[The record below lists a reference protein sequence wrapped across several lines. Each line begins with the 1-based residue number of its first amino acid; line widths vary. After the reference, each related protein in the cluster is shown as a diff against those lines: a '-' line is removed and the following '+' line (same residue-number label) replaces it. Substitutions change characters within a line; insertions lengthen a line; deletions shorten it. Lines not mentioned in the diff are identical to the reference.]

1 MLASLVATAGP
12 VVGFGHYVQVPTRPQ
27 GTTTT
32 TPTTDLPA
40 DCAGKSEKLG
50 QKFIH
55 QAMFDRQAGQIYNS
69 GSSLDAA
76 RLSMAMQGQNG
87 IVQVAPPYAQ
97 MVGPDRLST
106 NQELA
111 TYGAQFVRELGPT
124 EKAKL
129 REIANRHADKM
140 PTEAAFQNARTL
152 PERNA
157 VFQQAN
163 QWLGAVVADI
173 RQDPQLVANPRIRS
187 EILDAAAEAP
197 ELQPPPAQPQGGPR
211 FAGNGNES
219 HRPWIVNQN
228 GAIDDYQV
236 FRSTAYPYIHQ
247 YIEEQKGQLFHKSD
261 TPPEK
266 FKDIKDEG
274 LKLGLRMYKRD
285 LDQALVSNK
294 SWFIK
299 SSVLA
304 AATGA
309 IGFVPFL
316 HLAWLGTAA
325 GGAGMALSGFGWGS
339 TALTKHYFDKAFPD
353 VPKLNNPIEE
363 FRKVREHLIHG
374 SARVDQDHHD
384 GKKN

>member
-1 MLASLVATAGP
+1 MFVSLVASAGP
-12 VVGFGHYVQVPTRPQ
+12 VVGFGHYVQVPARPQ
-27 GTTTT
+27 GTTTP
-32 TPTTDLPA
+32 TPELPA
-40 DCAGKSEKLG
+40 NCTDNSEKLG
-50 QKFIH
+50 QKFMH
-55 QAMFDRQAGQIYNS
+55 QAIAGDQAGTIYNS
-69 GSSLDAA
+69 KSSLDAA
-76 RLSMAMQGQNG
+76 RLSMAMQGQHG
-87 IVQVAPPYAQ
+87 IVQTAPPYAQ

-106 NQELA
+106 NQELS
-111 TYGAQFVRELGPT
+111 TYGAQFVRELAPA

-129 REIANRHADKM
+129 REIANRHADKL
-140 PTEAAFQNARTL
+140 PPEAAFQNARTL

-173 RQDPQLVANPRIRS
+173 RQDPQLAANPRIRS
-187 EILDAAAEAP
+187 EILDAAVETP
-197 ELQPPPAQPQGGPR
+197 ELQPPPAQPKGGPR
-211 FAGNGNES
+211 FAGSGNES

-236 FRSTAYPYIHQ
+236 FRSTAYPYILE
-247 YIEEQKGQLFHKSD
+247 YIDEQKGQLFHKSD
-261 TPPEK
+261 TPPER

-285 LDQALVSNK
+285 LDQAMVSNK
-294 SWFIK
+294 SWFVK

-309 IGFVPFL
+309 IGCVPLL

-374 SARVDQDHHD
+374 SARGDSVDHHD
-384 GKKN
+384 DKKKN